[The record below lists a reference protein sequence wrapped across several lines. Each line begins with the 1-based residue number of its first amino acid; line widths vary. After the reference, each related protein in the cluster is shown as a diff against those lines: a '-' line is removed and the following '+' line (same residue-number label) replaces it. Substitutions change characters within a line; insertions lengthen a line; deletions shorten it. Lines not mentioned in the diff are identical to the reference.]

1 MNEIHLTEHEEIFA
15 RKLLPSALIA
25 AAILMNAKAGQTI
38 REPEEIVVNLAHR
51 LSRDAGRTRR
61 STPHP
66 DELSTPPDSVELCA
80 EEAPLDSAPLAT
92 LPPKGARVAPLE

>member
-1 MNEIHLTEHEEIFA
+1 MKEIHLTEEEERFA

-25 AAILMNAKAGQTI
+25 AAILMNAKTGKLI

-51 LSRDAGRTRR
+51 LSRDAARTSR

-66 DELSTPPDSVELCA
+66 GELSTPPDSVELGA
-80 EEAPLDSAPLAT
+80 EEVPFDSATLAT
-92 LPPKGARVAPLE
+92 LPPGVARVAPLE